1 MPVFN
6 LDIVTPETTVY
17 SGTVESLRAPGTE
30 GGFGVLARHHPM
42 LAGLTVGEVLYREE
56 GGDPKRMATSGGFA
70 EVRRDQ
76 VTLLVET
83 AEHAAEIDVDRAE
96 GARERAKE
104 RLVRQREADVDVAR
118 AEVALARAINR
129 LRVAEMEG

>member
-6 LDIVTPETTVY
+6 LDILAPETTVY

-42 LAGLTVGEVLYREE
+42 LAGLTVGEVIYREE
-56 GGDPKRMATSGGFA
+56 GGAAKRMATSGGFA
-70 EVRRDQ
+70 EVRRDK

-83 AEHAAEIDVDRAE
+83 AEHSAEIDVARAE
-96 GARERAKE
+96 GARDRAKE
-104 RLVRQREADVDVAR
+104 RLTRQRDDDIDVAR
-118 AEVALARAINR
+118 AEAALARAINR
-129 LRVAEMEG
+129 LRLAEMEG

>member
-42 LAGLTVGEVLYREE
+42 LAGLTVGEIIYREE
-56 GGDPKRMATSGGFA
+56 GAPPKRMATSGGFA
-70 EVRRDQ
+70 EVRRDK

-83 AEHAAEIDVDRAE
+83 AEGAAEIDVARAE
-96 GARERAKE
+96 AALARAKE
-104 RLVRQREADVDVAR
+104 RLAQQRADEIDVAR